1 MKHYNFINRKTGET
15 IIEYIKQDSTKGRI
29 TFYRYDKWNTDPN
42 ILEEIEKKQSR
53 LLKLFK
59 RKKSSVKYFNIY
71 QIDYKGVK

>member
-1 MKHYNFINRKTGET
+1 MKYYNFINQKIGET
-15 IIEYIKQDSTKGRI
+15 IIEYIKQDSTKGRV
-29 TFYRYDKWNTDPN
+29 TFYRYDKWNTDPH

-71 QIDYKGVK
+71 QIDYKGVE